1 MHLEGTYE
9 MSERRACQVIQA
21 DRKTIRYKARRPSD
35 ADLRLRL
42 RELAAEQRQF
52 GYRRLHVLLRG
63 EGHVVKPQED
73 ATPLSRGRSDSP
85 QAS

>member
-1 MHLEGTYE
+1 MHLEATYE

-42 RELAAEQRQF
+42 RELAASS
-52 GYRRLHVLLRG
+52 GGSATGVCTCSCA
-63 EGHVVKPQED
+63 VK
-73 ATPLSRGRSDSP
+73 AMS
-85 QAS
+85 